1 MIALKNLPLSGC
13 CFNNDMEI
21 DNQYM
26 QRCIDLALSGLGH
39 VAPNPMVGAV
49 LVAGDKIIGE
59 GYHRKYGKNHAE
71 VNAIESVRDKSM
83 LRKATLYVNL
93 EPCCHHGKTPP
104 CTDLILQHQ
113 IPEVVIGTVDP
124 FDAVAGKGIAK
135 LRSKGCHVRL
145 GLLKEECR
153 ELNKRF
159 FTFHEKKRPYVILKW
174 AQTADGFI
182 DMIRQPNAAKRP
194 NWITSEKLRMLVHK
208 WRTEETSI
216 MVGTQTALKDN
227 PRLDVRD
234 WNGPSPTRIVIDK
247 KLKLTSSYYLLD
259 NSHPTLVINELE
271 NMTNGLTRFIK
282 TEKNTN
288 IVRFVLDLLYEEGIQ
303 SLFVEGGRH
312 LLQSFVDEGTWD
324 EARMFLG
331 QQFFGDGVPAPIIRK
346 VKNRQQINI
355 GNELLYRV
363 RNT

>member
-1 MIALKNLPLSGC
+1 M
-13 CFNNDMEI
+13 DM
-21 DNQYM
+21 DSQYM
-26 QRCIDLALSGLGH
+26 QRCIDLALSGLGY

-49 LVAGDKIIGE
+49 VVAGDKIIGE
-59 GYHRKYGKNHAE
+59 GYHGKYGENHAE
-71 VNAIESVRDKSM
+71 VNAIASVKDKSL

-145 GLLKEECR
+145 GVMKEECR

-174 AQTADGFI
+174 AQTADSFI
-182 DMIRQPNAAKRP
+182 DVIRQPNAEKRP
-194 NWITSEKLRMLVHK
+194 TWITSEKLRILVHK
-208 WRTEETSI
+208 WRTEESGI

-227 PRLDVRD
+227 PRLNVRD
-234 WNGPSPTRIVIDK
+234 WHGPSPTRIVIDK
-247 KLKLTSSYYLLD
+247 KLKLSPVYHLLD
-259 NSHPTLVINELE
+259 NRQPTLVINEME
-271 NMTNGLTRFIK
+271 DKTNGLTRFIK
-282 TEKNTN
+282 TEKGQNL
-288 IVRFVLDLLYEEGIQ
+288 VRFIMDLLYTEGIQ
-303 SLFVEGGRH
+303 SLFVEGGRQ
-312 LLQSFVDEGTWD
+312 LLQSFIDEGAWD
-324 EARMFLG
+324 EARIFAG
-331 QQFFGDGVPAPIIRK
+331 RQFFGDGIAAPILRNVKSRK
-346 VKNRQQINI
+346 QINI
-355 GNELLYRV
+355 GNEILFRI